1 MRRTLIVGATSAI
14 AQETAKLLAKD
25 GDELFLTAR
34 DAQRLASVRDDLRLR
49 GAKRVEVEVLDVL
62 DFEMH
67 EPVIQAAYEKLG
79 DLDMVII
86 AHGELPDQA
95 ACERSNPLTLRA
107 IETNSSSVISLLTLL
122 AERFQDAKKG
132 TILVISSIAGD
143 RGRRSNYVYGAAK
156 GTVTLFLQGLRSR
169 LHPHG
174 VRVVTVKPGFVDT
187 PMTLHLKK
195 GVLWVKPER
204 IASGIHRTLEGSK
217 DVVYLPWFWRWIM
230 LVVCLIPERVF
241 KRLDL

>member
-25 GDELFLTAR
+25 GDEIFLTAR

-49 GAKRVEVEVLDVL
+49 GAKRVEGEVLDVL
-62 DFEMH
+62 DFERH
-67 EPVIQAAYEKLG
+67 EPIIQAAYERLG
-79 DLDMVII
+79 DLDLAII

-95 ACERSNPLTLRA
+95 ACEGSFPLTLKA
-107 IETNSSSVISLLTLL
+107 METNSSSVISLLTIL
-122 AERFQDAKKG
+122 AERFQEAKKG
-132 TILVISSIAGD
+132 TILVISSVAGD

-187 PMTLHLKK
+187 PMTLHMKK
-195 GVLWVKPER
+195 GVLWVKPKR
-204 IASGIHRTLEGSK
+204 IASGIRRTLEGSK

-230 LVVCLIPERVF
+230 LLIRLIPERVF
-241 KRLDL
+241 KRLAV